1 MKLSM
6 SEKQKGIA
14 SIAGEWLYRGIAV
27 YFLWNIYTDV
37 QSTNKLLPVH
47 ETEIKGLKEK
57 NNSQDDQI
65 NKINNAL
72 FIPAFSIPD
81 RQESMYRHGSETKS
95 LIEFTEQ
102 NLADA
107 KIQLDS
113 VDECLLKAKTN

>member
-1 MKLSM
+1 M
-6 SEKQKGIA
+6 SEKQKSYA
-14 SIAGEWLYRGIAV
+14 SIAGEWLYRAIAV

-47 ETEIKGLKEK
+47 QTEIDGLKEK
-57 NNSQDDQI
+57 NKYQDGQLE
-65 NKINNAL
+65 KINNAL
-72 FIPAFSIPD
+72 FVPAFSIPT

-95 LIEFTEQ
+95 LIEFTEH

-113 VDECLLKAKTN
+113 VDKCLLKDKTN